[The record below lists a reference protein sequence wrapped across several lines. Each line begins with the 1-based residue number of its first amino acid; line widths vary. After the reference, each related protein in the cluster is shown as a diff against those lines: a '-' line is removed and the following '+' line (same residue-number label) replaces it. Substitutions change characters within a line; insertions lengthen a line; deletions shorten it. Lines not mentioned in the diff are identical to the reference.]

1 MNVPSSQNSCAT
13 LCGSLSWSRPVS
25 VLLLMTAGS
34 LGPSHSS
41 LLGSDKPQLTFE
53 RDIRP
58 IFRAH
63 CFDCHG
69 SQAELE
75 GGLDLRL
82 VRFLKKGGESGPAIV
97 PGQPAKSRLL
107 QRVRLGE
114 MPPREANVSVE
125 QIETLRR
132 WIAAGAP
139 TARPEPETLAAGVA
153 ITPEERSFWAF
164 QPIRRPQVAAPRPS
178 SRVRNSIDALILS
191 RMPSQLSFA
200 ADADRFT
207 LIKRLYLDLTGLP
220 PSVASLARWQA
231 ETSPRWYEQLVEELL
246 NSPHY
251 GERWAR
257 HWLDVAGYADSEGYT
272 NADAVRPWAWK
283 YRDWVIRALNDDLPF
298 DQFLVHQLAGDEL
311 AGERQGDLTPRQIA
325 LLTATG
331 FLRMAAD
338 GTGSGSNNPEGR
350 NKVMSD
356 TIRIVTTS
364 LLGVSVGCAQCH
376 DHRYDPIPQT
386 DYYALR
392 AVFEPALDWQSW
404 KTPGERL
411 VSLYTQAD
419 RQQAAEVEAQAKQ
432 VVAEKNKKQAEY
444 MKQALDKELNKYPQP
459 LRDQLRTAY
468 ETAGDKRS
476 DVQKKLLKQ
485 HPSVNITPGVLY
497 QYLPKAAEELK
508 EFDKRAASIRSKKP
522 KEEFLRALVEREN
535 HAPVTYLF
543 HRGDHR
549 QPKQA
554 IAPGGLTVVSPEGQ
568 RRLFVENDPELKTTG
583 RRLAFAR
590 WLTSGQHRLVAR
602 VIVNRVW
609 MHHFGQGIVPTPAD
623 FGRLGTQPTHPELLD
638 WLSDEFVRRRWSL
651 KELHRLILTSTAW
664 RQSARTSADQ
674 ISLDPG
680 NRYYAR
686 RSITRLEAEAV
697 RDRML
702 TVSGNLDPTCF
713 GPPLPI
719 KKDDSGQVVVDGDQ
733 KRRSLYIQVRRSQP
747 VGMLQA
753 FDAPVM
759 DVNCER
765 RPVSTVATQSLILM
779 NGAFTW
785 KQARGLAARS
795 RAEAQPLPEKWLAE
809 LPQLPQPNLPA
820 WSCGFCQLDQPDSP
834 IGKFQPLPHWTGSSW
849 QGGPKLPDDTLG
861 WATLHAN
868 GGHPARSRAVI
879 RRWTAPADGKVSIQ
893 GNLGHGS
900 DKGNGVR
907 GRVVCR
913 QNEVAAAWTA
923 HNGQVET
930 SVDSIDIQR
939 GETIDLITDCRGD
952 VSYDSFSWQATLTL
966 HRDGQDDLTFASP
979 TGFQGPV
986 SPQRGLPAQV
996 VRAWKLALG
1005 RDPSASELLLANT
1018 FLSRQIN
1025 YLNEHPD
1032 RLQKKQSAAEQAL
1045 TNLCQSLLNAN
1056 EFLYVE

>member
-1 MNVPSSQNSCAT
+1 MRVLSSRTSDAAIR
-13 LCGSLSWSRPVS
+13 GSLPPGCPIH
-25 VLLLMTAGS
+25 VLLLLAACGMGH
-34 LGPSHSS
+34 SHGS
-41 LLGSDKPQLTFE
+41 LLGSEKPQLTYE

-69 SQAELE
+69 SQAEIE

-97 PGQPAKSRLL
+97 PGRPAESRLFE
-107 QRVRLGE
+107 RVRLGE
-114 MPPREANVSVE
+114 MPPRDAPVSARE
-125 QIETLRR
+125 IETLRR

-139 TARPEPETLAAGVA
+139 TARPEPKTLAPGVA
-153 ITPEERSFWAF
+153 ITPEERAFWAF
-164 QPIRRPQVAAPRPS
+164 QPIRRPPVAAPLHAP
-178 SRVRNSIDALILS
+178 RVRNPIDALLLS
-191 RMPSQLSFA
+191 RMPSDLSFA

-207 LIKRLYLDLTGLP
+207 LIKRLHLDLTGLP
-220 PSVASLARWQA
+220 PTVASLDRWSRDV
-231 ETSPRWYEQLVEELL
+231 SPRWYENLVEELL

-311 AGERQGDLTPRQIA
+311 VGQRQGDLTPQQIA

-338 GTGSGSNNPEGR
+338 GTGSGSNNPEAR

-356 TIRIVTTS
+356 TIRIVSTS
-364 LLGVSVGCAQCH
+364 LLGISVGCAQCH

-386 DYYALR
+386 DYYSLR
-392 AVFEPALDWQSW
+392 AIFEPALDWQSW

-411 VSLYTQAD
+411 ISLYTQAD
-419 RQQAAEVEAQAKQ
+419 RQQAAKVEAEAKQ
-432 VVAEKNKKQAEY
+432 VVAEKNKKQAVY
-444 MKQALDKELNKYPQP
+444 MKQALDKELEKYPQP

-476 DVQKKLLKQ
+476 DKQKQLLKQ
-485 HPSVNITPGVLY
+485 HPSVNISPGVLY

-508 EFDKRAASIRSKKP
+508 EFDKRAANIRSKKP

-535 HAPVTYLF
+535 HVPVTYLF

-549 QPKQA
+549 QPKQG
-554 IAPGGLTVVSPEGQ
+554 IAPAGLTVVSPEGQ
-568 RRLFVENDPELKTTG
+568 RRLFAENNPSLKTTG

-664 RQSARTSADQ
+664 RQSSRSAADQ
-674 ISLDPG
+674 TSLDPG
-680 NRYYAR
+680 NRFYAR
-686 RSITRLEAEAV
+686 RSVTRLEAEAV

-702 TVSGNLDPTCF
+702 TVSGNLDRTCF
-713 GPPLPI
+713 GPPLGI
-719 KKDDSGQVVVDGDQ
+719 KKDDSGQVVVDGEQ

-747 VGMLQA
+747 LGMLQA

-759 DVNCER
+759 EVNCER

-785 KQARGLAARS
+785 KQARSLAERAA
-795 RAEAQPLPEKWLAE
+795 AEAQPLSDKRLAE
-809 LPQLPQPNLPA
+809 LPQLPQPDLPA
-820 WSCGFCQLDQPDSP
+820 WSCGFCTLDEPDSP
-834 IGKFQPLPHWTGSSW
+834 IGKFQPLPHWTGSAW
-849 QGGPKLPDDTLG
+849 QGGPTLPDATLG

-868 GGHPARSRAVI
+868 GGHPGRSRAVI
-879 RRWTAPADGKVSIQ
+879 RRWTAPADGRVSIQ
-893 GNLGHGS
+893 GNIGHGTE
-900 DKGNGVR
+900 KGNGVR
-907 GRVVCR
+907 GRVVRR
-913 QNEVAAAWTA
+913 QSDVAAEWTV
-923 HNGQVET
+923 HNQQVQT
-930 SVDSIDIQR
+930 SVANLDIKR
-939 GETIDLITDCRGD
+939 GETIDLITDCLGD
-952 VSYDSFSWQATLTL
+952 VSFDSFSWQATLTL
-966 HRDGQDDLTFASP
+966 HRDGQADLTFASP
-979 TGFQGPV
+979 AGFQGPLAPHR
-986 SPQRGLPAQV
+986 SLPSQA

-1005 RDPSASELLLANT
+1005 RDPSSSELRLASE

-1045 TNLCQSLLNAN
+1045 TNLCQSLLNSN
-1056 EFLYVE
+1056 EFLYVD